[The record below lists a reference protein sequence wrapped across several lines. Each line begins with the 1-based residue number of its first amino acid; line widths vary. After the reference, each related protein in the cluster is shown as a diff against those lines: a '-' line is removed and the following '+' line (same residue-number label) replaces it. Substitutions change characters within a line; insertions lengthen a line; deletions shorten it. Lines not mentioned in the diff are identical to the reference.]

1 MKKNIS
7 IVLLTIIVIV
17 LCVVIIK
24 KDKVEPKVEPKVEIA
39 TEEVA
44 THEPEPEL
52 TEEEKYQEWIDSC
65 FDSNGTCP
73 ALISLVQANVN
84 DPASVVSY
92 RTGYKEKV
100 NIDYL
105 YKGIVVVMEFGAA
118 NRMGGMV
125 RAQVTAELNYEKGT
139 IKIIE
144 WDE

>member
-7 IVLLTIIVIV
+7 IVLLAIIVIV
-17 LCVVIIK
+17 LCVIIAK
-24 KDKVEPKVEPKVEIA
+24 KEKEEPKVEIA

-92 RTGYKEKV
+92 RTGYREKG

-118 NRMGGMV
+118 NKMGGMV